1 MFRQHLRATPT
12 PLVFACVFLFGAA
25 FFTVRFPHVPGASVG
40 SYFSTVLIAA
50 PSVVALWRYFG
61 SRKALLALALLSL
74 FGYAI
79 ETTGVATGFPYG
91 GFHYGGALGPKAF
104 GLVPYLLPVS
114 YVPLVIGAVAAPGAS
129 GFLPRILKSTLL
141 LVLVDGVLDPGAT
154 ALGFWVW
161 PGGGPYYGIP
171 ASNYLGWLLSSALA
185 SVLLLAL
192 GGATWQ
198 TSTPR
203 PGLLDSV
210 TVAVSFWSG
219 VAVFSGLAFPALLGF
234 TLLAYLLYR
243 RSRFRRGLRY
253 KLGAE
258 PKAAKQP
265 GR

>member
-1 MFRQHLRATPT
+1 MFRQHFRATPI
-12 PLVFACVFLFGAA
+12 PLIFACVFLFGAA
-25 FFTVRFPHVPGASVG
+25 FFTVRFPDVPGASVG
-40 SYFSTVLIAA
+40 SYVSTVLIAA
-50 PSVVALWRYFG
+50 PSVVALRRYFG
-61 SRKALLALALLSL
+61 SRRAFLALVLLSL

-91 GFHYGGALGPKAF
+91 EFNYGGSLGPKAF

-154 ALGFWVW
+154 ALGFWIW
-161 PGGGPYYGIP
+161 PGGPYYGVP
-171 ASNYLGWLLSSALA
+171 ASNYLGWFLSGALA
-185 SVLLLAL
+185 SALLLAL
-192 GGATWQ
+192 GGATWR

-210 TVAVSFWSG
+210 TVAISFWSG
-219 VAVFSGLAFPALLGF
+219 VAVFSGLAFPAFLGF

-243 RSRFRRGLRY
+243 RSRLRRGLRY

-258 PKAAKQP
+258 PKAAKRP